1 MVTHK
6 VPGLFC
12 MYFFSKT
19 FPTGSKQNS
28 NIDAEVSFVGEDE
41 RSKHSKR
48 NTSGSSQRASRV
60 RTAQNSS
67 TVETSAAHSKQG
79 SDTSQP
85 EGTTSNSVQPS
96 GRKAS
101 SRKPAAASAERT
113 ARRKTLEESP
123 VPEETAFPVPA
134 ETVDPKSGSSS
145 KGKRAASP
153 KKKKS
158 PPGGSKDNLSVI
170 GSSRRGQNRSRLD
183 ASATTSALG
192 LRSTAVSDRENVP
205 SSAAG
210 NAGQVVE
217 APVKPKKGAGSS
229 FRKDSGRAANKSK
242 ISKEINGGVSHGST
256 SGRAKAQALLSSSEV
271 VASSAADRRKRV
283 SSSIDADS
291 EASGPSPRKR
301 GRPAMSQEAR
311 TASKKPPRTKKQPP
325 PPVPSSRSTQR
336 TKKASSSTRDSSVLD
351 REVTAA
357 SPSSYIHAPPLK
369 SRNTTQTVQKL
380 SESPKRFFSDPERSP
395 QKLVANKIVGVKT
408 TQRKGTTMASNS
420 FWKTSRRISSELK
433 PQRQQ
438 MAVSVSSVYDDDTV
452 SMDNTHTLYICAD
465 TSNFAVGSGLGG
477 GGGELLFK
485 FQVHAHVE

>member
-1 MVTHK
+1 MVAHK

-12 MYFFSKT
+12 MYHFLKP

-41 RSKHSKR
+41 RSKHSKKK
-48 NTSGSSQRASRV
+48 TSGSSQRASRV
-60 RTAQNSS
+60 RTGQNSS
-67 TVETSAAHSKQG
+67 TLETSAADSKQG

-85 EGTTSNSVQPS
+85 EGTTSNSVQLS
-96 GRKAS
+96 RKKAS

-113 ARRKTLEESP
+113 TRRKTLEEDP
-123 VPEETAFPVPA
+123 VPEETAFPVPT

-153 KKKKS
+153 RKKKS
-158 PPGGSKDNLSVI
+158 PPPGGSKDNSSVI
-170 GSSRRGQNRSRLD
+170 GNSRQGQNRSRLD
-183 ASATTSALG
+183 ASAATTASG
-192 LRSTAVSDRENVP
+192 LHSTAVSDRENVP

-210 NAGQVVE
+210 KTGQVVE
-217 APVKPKKGAGSS
+217 APVKQKKGAGSS
-229 FRKDSGRAANKSK
+229 FLKDSGRAANKSK
-242 ISKEINGGVSHGST
+242 ISKEINGGVSHGSA

-271 VASSAADRRKRV
+271 VASSAADHRKRV

-301 GRPAMSQEAR
+301 GRPAISQEAR
-311 TASKKPPRTKKQPP
+311 TASKKPPKMKKQPP

-351 REVTAA
+351 REVTEA
-357 SPSSYIHAPPLK
+357 SPSSYIKL
-369 SRNTTQTVQKL
+369 RNTTQTVQKL
-380 SESPKRFFSDPERSP
+380 SESPKRFFTDPERSP

-408 TQRKGTTMASNS
+408 TQRKGATMASNS

-452 SMDNTHTLYICAD
+452 SMDNTHIVYLC
-465 TSNFAVGSGLGG
+465 
-477 GGGELLFK
+477 
-485 FQVHAHVE
+485 